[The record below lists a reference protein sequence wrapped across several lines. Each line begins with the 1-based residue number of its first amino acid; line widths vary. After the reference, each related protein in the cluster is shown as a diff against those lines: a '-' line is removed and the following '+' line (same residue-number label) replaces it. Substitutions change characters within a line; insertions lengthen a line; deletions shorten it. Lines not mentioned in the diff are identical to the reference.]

1 MRKHLAVIRTGG
13 KLAVLAFAL
22 GLGPAAGAEA
32 PQCPA
37 GTERHAEYRL
47 FFGRSR
53 ENVEVVSDADWRGFL
68 AYEITPRFPDGLTV
82 LDAGGQ
88 WRDASGT
95 IVRERS
101 KMLLVLAEPGAEGM
115 RLVEEIAEVYKRL
128 FDQESVPRIVG
139 TACASFQ

>member
-1 MRKHLAVIRTGG
+1 MRIHLPAIRAAGT
-13 KLAVLAFAL
+13 LAVLAFAL
-22 GLGPAAGAEA
+22 ALGPAAGAEV

-37 GTERHAEYRL
+37 GTQRHAEYRL

-68 AYEITPRFPDGLTV
+68 ANDITPRFPDGLTV
-82 LDAGGQ
+82 LDADGQ

-115 RLVEEIAEVYKRL
+115 RLVEEIAEAYKRL
-128 FDQESVPRIVG
+128 FDQESVLRIVG
-139 TACASFQ
+139 TACASF

>member
-1 MRKHLAVIRTGG
+1 MRKCVAAICTAGY
-13 KLAVLAFAL
+13 LAVLAFATAP
-22 GLGPAAGAEA
+22 GPAAGADVRS
-32 PQCPA
+32 CPS
-37 GTERHAEYRL
+37 GTELHAEYRI

-53 ENVEVVSDADWRGFL
+53 GNEEVVSDAGWREFL
-68 AYEITPRFPDGLTV
+68 ANEVTPRFPNGLTV

-115 RLVEEIAEVYKRL
+115 RLVEEIADTYKRL
-128 FDQESVPRIVG
+128 FGQESVLRIVG
-139 TACASFQ
+139 TACASF